1 MIMFFM
7 KTSIISEWKLWRLE
21 TITMPLKHSLLR
33 VNVVLRKK
41 SHRYSLR
48 ETQKKLISSIQEKVL
63 IEIEKE
69 SVEKLYADALIE
81 RDALSKMAEA
91 AAPDPEMKMVI
102 KERLALLNKVIASYI
117 TDSSSAI
124 RRQMHRKRCW
134 CPIVR
139 HSWNLQESLSK
150 PDILCSCHIFVPADC
165 LIGKSITVASIL

>member
-21 TITMPLKHSLLR
+21 TITRSLKHSLLR

-69 SVEKLYADALIE
+69 RVEKLYADALIE

-91 AAPDPEMKMVI
+91 AAPDP
-102 KERLALLNKVIASYI
+102 
-117 TDSSSAI
+117 
-124 RRQMHRKRCW
+124 
-134 CPIVR
+134 
-139 HSWNLQESLSK
+139 
-150 PDILCSCHIFVPADC
+150 
-165 LIGKSITVASIL
+165 